1 MNFFTRLFTSAPF
14 QPHGYCYKWN
24 SGLVWLNVV
33 SDGLIAL
40 AYFTIPFTLLWF
52 VRKRRDLPFGWMFA
66 LFGVFIVACGTTH
79 LMEVWNLWHA
89 QYWLAGGIKAI
100 TAVASV
106 LTAILLTRLMPQ
118 ALQLQSPTQL
128 IQSNRALET
137 EVHNRTRLELEVRAS
152 EANYRETAEL
162 LDLTSDAIFVR
173 DMKSQVVFWN
183 KAAEKLYGWSREEVL
198 GKRTHELLRTTF
210 PKPLK
215 EIEEEILDS
224 GHWEG
229 ELTHSRRDGT
239 TLSVFSRWALRTDGA
254 GNPVS
259 ILESNSDITQ
269 RQQEEKKFRNLLE
282 AAPDAMVIADGQGK
296 IVLVN
301 AETERLFGYRRE
313 ELVGQPVEILVPE
326 RFRGKHPQHRQEYTA
341 HPRSRL
347 MGEGLELRG
356 LRKDKTEFPVE
367 ISLSPLESPEGILIT
382 SAIRDISVRKEAEKH
397 LAQMAQELGAKHR
410 LLDAVVEGTTDLIYI
425 RDLEHRFALV
435 NSACA
440 KVFGFSVDQMV
451 GMSMR
456 ELLPKDSYDVV
467 AQSDQQVVRSGA
479 TCTIE
484 ETAEIDGITRL
495 FLTTKSPYLDANQK
509 TIGTVGISREI
520 TERRRLEEAR
530 LEELKR
536 DISVRTKAEKH
547 LAQMESRYRG
557 LLEAA
562 PDAMVVVN
570 EGGEIVLLNV
580 QAEKQFGY
588 HRDELVGQKVKNIIP
603 EGFGERLI
611 ADGLRSSEDASAQ
624 QIGTGIEI
632 IGRRKDGTEFPIEIM
647 LSPLESAEG
656 ILVTSAIRDIT
667 ARKKSEE
674 RLVKMVGELK
684 RSNDELQ
691 QFAYV
696 ASHDL
701 QEPLRMV
708 ASYTQLLAQ
717 RYKGRL
723 DSDADEFIAYAV
735 DGSNRMQRLIR
746 DLLAYSRAASNGKAL
761 RQISSEDCLNE
772 GLTNLRA
779 TIEESSAVVTHDLLP
794 AITTDGAQLAQ
805 VFQNLVGNA
814 IKYRSAKVPCVHISA
829 TKTDADKW
837 IFSVRDNGI
846 GIDPQYF
853 ERIFVLF
860 QRLHGR
866 EEFEGTGIGLAIC
879 KKTLE
884 RLGGKI
890 WVESQ
895 LEKGSTF
902 YFSLPQG
909 DAN

>member
-1 MNFFTRLFTSAPF
+1 VNCFTRLFTPGQF
-14 QPHGYCYKWN
+14 QPHGFCYQWN

-52 VRKRRDLPFGWMFA
+52 IRKRRDLPFSWMFA

-100 TAVASV
+100 TAVVSI
-106 LTAILLTRLMPQ
+106 LTAILLSRLMPQ
-118 ALQLQSPTQL
+118 ALRFPSAAQW
-128 IQSNRALET
+128 IQANAKLEK
-137 EVHNRTRLELEVRAS
+137 EVHERRELERDVRLS

-183 KAAEKLYGWSREEVL
+183 KAAEKWYGWSREEVR
-198 GKRTHELLRTTF
+198 GKSAHDLLQTIF
-210 PKPLK
+210 PKPLT
-215 EIEEEILDS
+215 EIEAEIIKT
-224 GHWEG
+224 GHWQG
-229 ELTHSRRDGT
+229 ELIHRRRNGNP
-239 TLSVFSRWALRTDGA
+239 LSVFSRWALRTDCA

-269 RQQEEKKFRNLLE
+269 LQQEETKFRNLLE
-282 AAPDAMVIADGQGK
+282 AAPDAMVIADGQGE

-313 ELVGQPVEILVPE
+313 ELIGQQVEILVPE
-326 RFRGKHPQHRQEYTA
+326 QFRGRHPQHRQGYTA
-341 HPRSRL
+341 HPRTRL

-356 LRKDKTEFPVE
+356 LRKNKTEFPVE
-367 ISLSPLESPEGILIT
+367 ISLSPLESSEGILVT
-382 SAIRDISVRKEAEKH
+382 SAIRDISVRKETEKH
-397 LAQMAQELGAKHR
+397 LAQMVQELSVKHR
-410 LLDAVVEGTTDLIYI
+410 LLDAIVEGTTDLIYI
-425 RDLEHRFALV
+425 RDLEHRFTLA

-440 KVFGFSVDQMV
+440 KVFGLSVSEVV
-451 GMSMR
+451 GRSMR
-456 ELLPKDSYDVV
+456 ELLPNDSYDAV
-467 AQSDQQVVRSGA
+467 AQSDQEIVRSGA

-484 ETAEIDGITRL
+484 ETAEIDGSMRL
-495 FLTTKSPYLDANQK
+495 FLTTKGPYQDANLK

-520 TERRRLEEAR
+520 TERRKLDEAR
-530 LEELKR
+530 LKELKL
-536 DISVRTKAEKH
+536 DISVRKAAEKY
-547 LAQMESRYRG
+547 LVQMEGRYRG

-562 PDAMVVVN
+562 PDAMVVADAQGRIILVN
-570 EGGEIVLLNV
+570 
-580 QAEKQFGY
+580 AETERLFGY
-588 HRDELVGQKVKNIIP
+588 RRDELVGQQVEVLVP
-603 EGFGERLI
+603 ERFRGKHPQHREGYTADPRPRLMGEGLELR
-611 ADGLRSSEDASAQ
+611 GLRKDA
-624 QIGTGIEI
+624 
-632 IGRRKDGTEFPIEIM
+632 TEFPVEIS
-647 LSPLESAEG
+647 LSPMESPEG

-674 RLVKMVGELK
+674 RLVKTVAELK

-735 DGSNRMQRLIR
+735 DGAKRMQGLIH
-746 DLLAYSRAASNGKAL
+746 DLLAYSRAGANGNAL
-761 RQISSEDCLNE
+761 RQISSENALNE

-779 TIEESSAVVTHDLLP
+779 TIEESGAVVTHDWLP
-794 AITTDGAQLAQ
+794 VITTDGTQLAQ

-814 IKYRSAKVPCVHISA
+814 IKYRSAKIPHVHISA
-829 TKTDADKW
+829 AKTNGNEW
-837 IFSVRDNGI
+837 IFSVCDNGL

-853 ERIFVLF
+853 ERIFILF
-860 QRLHGR
+860 QRLHGQT
-866 EEFEGTGIGLAIC
+866 EFKGTGIGLAIC
-879 KKTLE
+879 KKMLE
-884 RLGGKI
+884 RLGGRI
-890 WVESQ
+890 WVKSQ
-895 LEKGSTF
+895 LEEGSTF
-902 YFSLPQG
+902 YFSLPEG
-909 DAN
+909 NPK